1 MYYYK
6 IIIIINMM
14 MANIYYLLCERQYKC
29 LTHINSLNS
38 LQQLSEFGIIMKTHF
53 IDEETEVYFYYINN
67 WSKVAEHQSHLSH
80 TGSPISRVH
89 SLPH

>member
-29 LTHINSLNS
+29 LTHINSLLILYNNS
-38 LQQLSEFGIIMKTHF
+38 L
-53 IDEETEVYFYYINN
+53 
-67 WSKVAEHQSHLSH
+67 
-80 TGSPISRVH
+80 
-89 SLPH
+89 SLELL